1 MKVYNYSFLMI
12 GMVLLFEMAGVE
24 TGASSLLDIL
34 GIGTNTFTL
43 TTSTFRNA
51 ILGSAGILIGI
62 GAGILIGTMTRSS
75 PENFIILPFIIG
87 TLGLFIQ
94 SFGSILVWI
103 VGQDFGWIKSILI
116 LILAPLTVMYLFS
129 LVEFFRG
136 TD

>member
-12 GMVLLFEMAGVE
+12 GMVLLFEMAGVR
-24 TGASSLLDIL
+24 TGASSLLDIF
-34 GIGTNTFTL
+34 GIGTDTFTFS
-43 TTSTFRNA
+43 TSNLWNA
-51 ILGSAGILIGI
+51 VLGSTGILIGI

-75 PENFIILPFIIG
+75 PENFIILPFIVG

-103 VGQDFGWIKSILI
+103 IGQDLGWVKSILI
-116 LILAPLTVMYLFS
+116 LILAPFTVMYVFALI
-129 LVEFFRG
+129 EFFRG